1 MNRLRGRQTRAQMR
15 ELVKLK
21 RTADMKRPHLIN
33 APGDIATRP
42 GAGVINWKLY
52 GRVLMHRQLELDYAA
67 TNDDFITALAIEQK
81 VAKELY
87 G

>member
-1 MNRLRGRQTRAQMR
+1 MNLRGRQTRAQMR

-21 RTADMKRPHLIN
+21 RTADVKRAHLVS

-42 GAGVINWKLY
+42 GAGLINWKLY
-52 GRVLMHRQLELDYAA
+52 GRILAHRQLELEYPAPS
-67 TNDDFITALAIEQK
+67 DDFITALAIEQK